1 MPPTPAGAAPT
12 LAAPDRDHDNG
23 PVDLTALTPPQLQA
37 RRTMKWTTYP
47 PDVLAL
53 WVAEMDY
60 PTAEPVMAAIRAAV
74 AAETF
79 GYPMN
84 PAASGL
90 PEAYA
95 GWALRRYGM
104 TVDPADV
111 HVVADVMHGVRLALE
126 YFTAPDDPV
135 IITTPVYMPFFDI
148 VDLARRPQVHVPMAT
163 GPDGR
168 AALDLDR
175 INAAFAAGAR
185 TLLLCS
191 PYNPLGRAFSPAELA
206 ALAEVVDRH
215 GGRVVSDEIHA
226 PLVHDDRPHVPYA
239 SVSAAAA
246 AHTLTVVAASKAWNL
261 PGLKCAQVLTSSP
274 ADRAT
279 WAAIPVWDLVGV
291 STLGMEAS
299 TAAYRDGEQ
308 WVTEVLTQLAANRE
322 TLRGRV
328 AGWPGVRLG
337 STEATYLAWL
347 DLTELGLTE
356 EPAALLLREA
366 RVALSGGVPFRA
378 PKHRFARLNY
388 ATTPT
393 ILDAA
398 LDRIEG
404 ALARLSPA

>member
-1 MPPTPAGAAPT
+1 MARSYAAHPAGMPPTPAGAAPT

-126 YFTAPDDPV
+126 YFTAPDDAV

-148 VDLARRPQVHVPMAT
+148 VDLARRPQVHVPMTT

-191 PYNPLGRAFSPAELA
+191 PYNPLGRAFSHAELA

-246 AHTLTVVAASKAWNL
+246 AHTLTVVAASKAWTS
-261 PGLKCAQVLTSSP
+261 PASSAPRSSP
-274 ADRAT
+274 PRRRTERPGRPSPCGISSASRPWGWRRPQRHTAT
-279 WAAIPVWDLVGV
+279 ASRGSLRCSPSSLPTARRCAAESPAGRG
-291 STLGMEAS
+291 SAS
-299 TAAYRDGEQ
+299 AAPR
-308 WVTEVLTQLAANRE
+308 R
-322 TLRGRV
+322 
-328 AGWPGVRLG
+328 PISPG
-337 STEATYLAWL
+337 ST
-347 DLTELGLTE
+347 
-356 EPAALLLREA
+356 
-366 RVALSGGVPFRA
+366 
-378 PKHRFARLNY
+378 
-388 ATTPT
+388 
-393 ILDAA
+393 
-398 LDRIEG
+398 
-404 ALARLSPA
+404 SPSWG